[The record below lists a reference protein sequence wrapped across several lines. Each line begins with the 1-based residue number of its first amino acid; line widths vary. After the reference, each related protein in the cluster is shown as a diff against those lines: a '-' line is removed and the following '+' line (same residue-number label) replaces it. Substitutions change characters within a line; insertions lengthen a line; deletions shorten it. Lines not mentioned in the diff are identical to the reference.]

1 MQLAFYTALKAKIE
15 TLTSLKYVALWNNQ
29 YAREN
34 ENVSFGFP
42 NCFIEFTNVTFGELL
57 GGVQNYDM
65 TVNLHLGFESYKTED
80 TEILQLKQDLQA
92 IVHYFQQGYHTKMK
106 RRGEQQNFDHDN
118 IQDYII
124 SYAVTGKDYSVNT
137 LPDTDATVGTLV
149 ITATLVDEVD
159 FTETGIITE
168 TGYVL
173 ASESGYPLIIE

>member
-1 MQLAFYTALKAKIE
+1 
-15 TLTSLKYVALWNNQ
+15 
-29 YAREN
+29 
-34 ENVSFGFP
+34 
-42 NCFIEFTNVTFGELL
+42 
-57 GGVQNYDM
+57 
-65 TVNLHLGFESYKTED
+65 
-80 TEILQLKQDLQA
+80 
-92 IVHYFQQGYHTKMK
+92 MK
-106 RRGEQQNFDHDN
+106 RRSEQQNFDHDN

-159 FTETGIITE
+159 FVETGIITE